1 MQQRPNDGSGNSGN
15 GGAGRRPFAAEEVL
29 PRPHPSSTLS
39 APLRIAV
46 LMGGANSERYASLS
60 SGVAIAR
67 ALRWVGHAV
76 AAVDSAQAPIVAD
89 RRVDHAFLTA
99 EVEQED
105 IPETPVSPTVAI
117 PPDLDALAEVRS
129 RQEDGVMAPGVLPIL
144 AAADVVFVTTF
155 GDEGEMGNS
164 QRYLEQHAIVYTG
177 PTPEVCDLTFDKVRT
192 KEVITEH
199 GIDTPAWHLVR
210 RDRIEEDLR
219 ELTLP
224 APWIVKPHAGGS
236 TIGLSKVDDPAQLPA
251 ACRLAIAES
260 RDALIEEFVPG
271 RDLTIAALGDRV
283 FSIVEPLSDHEVF
296 SYEAKYTP
304 GESRKEV
311 PANLSPEDTARVRR
325 LTGQVHQ
332 VLGIGEAT
340 SRADFRLAAD
350 GRLVFLETN
359 PLPGMTPRS
368 SYPMSAAAEGVSFPE
383 LCEDIVVRA
392 LRRAGR
398 SVAEP
403 QG

>member
-1 MQQRPNDGSGNSGN
+1 MQQPPRDRQGRGASDDRPY
-15 GGAGRRPFAAEEVL
+15 AAEEVL

-60 SGVAIAR
+60 TGVAIAR

-76 AAVDSAQAPIVAD
+76 AAVDSAQAPILAD
-89 RRVDHAFLTA
+89 RGVEQAFLTA
-99 EVEQED
+99 EVMEDD
-105 IPETPVSPTVAI
+105 IPDTPLSPTVAT
-117 PPDLDALAEVRS
+117 PPDLAALAAVRAG
-129 RQEDGVMAPGVLPIL
+129 QEDGVMAPGLLPIL

-164 QRYLEQHAIVYTG
+164 QRYLEKHGIVYTG
-177 PTPEVCDLTFDKVRT
+177 PTPDVCELTFDKARS
-192 KEVITEH
+192 KEVVAAH

-210 RDRIEEDLR
+210 REHIEEDLR
-219 ELTLP
+219 DLTLP
-224 APWIVKPHAGGS
+224 GPWIVKPHAGGS
-236 TIGLSKVDDPAQLPA
+236 TIGLTKVDDPAQLPA
-251 ACRLAIAES
+251 ACELAVAED
-260 RDALIEEFVPG
+260 RDALIEEYVPG

-283 FSIVEPLSDHEVF
+283 FAVVEPLSDHEVF

-311 PANLSPEDTARVRR
+311 PADLSAEDTARVRR
-325 LTGQVHQ
+325 LTGEVHQ

-368 SYPMSAAAEGVSFPE
+368 SYPMSAAAEGLSFPE

-403 QG
+403 RG

>member
-1 MQQRPNDGSGNSGN
+1 MQQRPNDGSGR
-15 GGAGRRPFAAEEVL
+15 GGTEPRQFAAEEVL

-60 SGVAIAR
+60 TGVAIAR

-76 AAVDSAQAPIVAD
+76 AAVDSAQAPIAAD
-89 RRVDHAFLTA
+89 RGLEQAFLTA
-99 EVEQED
+99 EVDEED
-105 IPETPVSPTVAI
+105 IPETPVAPTVAT
-117 PPDLDALAEVRS
+117 PPDLAVLAEVRA
-129 RQEDGVMAPGVLPIL
+129 RQEDGVMAPGLLPIL
-144 AAADVVFVTTF
+144 TAADVVFVTTF

-164 QRYLEQHAIVYTG
+164 QRYLENHGIVYTG
-177 PTPEVCDLTFDKVRT
+177 PTPEVCALTFDKVRS
-192 KEVITEH
+192 KEVVAAH

-219 ELTLP
+219 DLTLP
-224 APWIVKPHAGGS
+224 GPWIVKPHAGGS
-236 TIGLSKVDDPAQLPA
+236 TIGLTKVDDPAQLPA
-251 ACRLAIAES
+251 ACRLAIAED
-260 RDALIEEFVPG
+260 RDALIEEYVPG

-283 FSIVEPLSDHEVF
+283 FAVVEPLSDHEIF

-325 LTGQVHQ
+325 LTGEVHQ

-340 SRADFRLAAD
+340 SRTDFRLAAD

-368 SYPMSAAAEGVSFPE
+368 SYPMSAAAEGLSFPE

-403 QG
+403 RE

>member
-1 MQQRPNDGSGNSGN
+1 MQQRPNDGSGNGGN
-15 GGAGRRPFAAEEVL
+15 GGAERRPFAAEEVL

-129 RQEDGVMAPGVLPIL
+129 RQEDGVMAPGLLPIL

-192 KEVITEH
+192 KELVTEH

-224 APWIVKPHAGGS
+224 GPWIVKPHAGGS

-251 ACRLAIAES
+251 ACRLAIAEG

-283 FSIVEPLSDHEVF
+283 FAIVEPLSDHEVF

-368 SYPMSAAAEGVSFPE
+368 SYPMSAAAEGMSFPE

>member
-1 MQQRPNDGSGNSGN
+1 MQQPPRDRQGR
-15 GGAGRRPFAAEEVL
+15 GASDDRPFAAEEVL

-60 SGVAIAR
+60 TGVAIAR

-76 AAVDSAQAPIVAD
+76 AAVDSAQAPILAD
-89 RRVDHAFLTA
+89 RGVEQAFLTA
-99 EVEQED
+99 EVVEDD
-105 IPETPVSPTVAI
+105 IPDTPLSPTVAT
-117 PPDLDALAEVRS
+117 PPDLAALAAVRAG
-129 RQEDGVMAPGVLPIL
+129 QEDGVMAPGLLPIL

-164 QRYLEQHAIVYTG
+164 QRYLEKHGIVYTG
-177 PTPEVCDLTFDKVRT
+177 PTPDACELTFDKARS
-192 KEVITEH
+192 KEIVAAH

-210 RDRIEEDLR
+210 REHIEEDLR
-219 ELTLP
+219 DLTLP
-224 APWIVKPHAGGS
+224 GPWIVKPHAGGS
-236 TIGLSKVDDPAQLPA
+236 TIGLTKVDDPAQLPA
-251 ACRLAIAES
+251 ACELAVAED
-260 RDALIEEFVPG
+260 RDALIEEYVPG

-283 FSIVEPLSDHEVF
+283 FAVVEPLSDHEVF

-311 PANLSPEDTARVRR
+311 PANLSAEDTARVRR
-325 LTGQVHQ
+325 LTGEVHQ

-368 SYPMSAAAEGVSFPE
+368 SYPMSAAAEGLSFPE

-403 QG
+403 RG

>member
-1 MQQRPNDGSGNSGN
+1 MQQRPSEQPGHGDHDD
-15 GGAGRRPFAAEEVL
+15 RPFAPEEVF
-29 PRPHPSSTLS
+29 PRPHPASSLS
-39 APLRIAV
+39 ASLRIAV

-76 AAVDSAQAPIVAD
+76 AAVDSAQAPILAD
-89 RRVDHAFLTA
+89 RGMEQAFLTA
-99 EVEQED
+99 EVEADD
-105 IPETPVSPTVAI
+105 IPETPLAPTVAT
-117 PPDLDALAEVRS
+117 PPDLEVLAEVRA
-129 RQEDGVMAPGVLPIL
+129 RQEDGVMAPGLLPIL
-144 AAADVVFVTTF
+144 TAADVVFVTTF

-164 QRYLEQHAIVYTG
+164 QRYLEQHGIVYTG
-177 PTPEVCDLTFDKVRT
+177 PTPDVCALTFDKVRS
-192 KEVITEH
+192 KELVAAH

-210 RDRIEEDLR
+210 REHIEEDLR

-224 APWIVKPHAGGS
+224 GPWIIKPHAGGS
-236 TIGLSKVDDPAQLPA
+236 TIGLTKVDDPAELPA
-251 ACRLAIAES
+251 ACRLATAED
-260 RDALIEEFVPG
+260 RDALIEEYVPG

-283 FSIVEPLSDHEVF
+283 FAIVEPLSDHEIF

-304 GESRKEV
+304 GEARKEV
-311 PANLSPEDTARVRR
+311 PANLSPEDTSRVRR
-325 LTGQVHQ
+325 LTGEVHE

>member
-1 MQQRPNDGSGNSGN
+1 MQQPPRDRQGRGASDDRPY
-15 GGAGRRPFAAEEVL
+15 AAEEVL

-60 SGVAIAR
+60 TGVAIAR

-76 AAVDSAQAPIVAD
+76 AAVDSAQAPILAD
-89 RRVDHAFLTA
+89 RGVEQAFLTA
-99 EVEQED
+99 EVVEDD
-105 IPETPVSPTVAI
+105 IPDTPLSPTVAT
-117 PPDLDALAEVRS
+117 PPDLAALAAVRAG
-129 RQEDGVMAPGVLPIL
+129 QEDGVMAPGLLPIL

-164 QRYLEQHAIVYTG
+164 QRYLEKHGIVYTG
-177 PTPEVCDLTFDKVRT
+177 PTPDVCELTFDKARS
-192 KEVITEH
+192 KEVVAAH

-210 RDRIEEDLR
+210 REHIEEDLR
-219 ELTLP
+219 DLTLP
-224 APWIVKPHAGGS
+224 GPWIVKPHAGGS
-236 TIGLSKVDDPAQLPA
+236 TIGLTKVDDPAQLPA
-251 ACRLAIAES
+251 ACELAVVED
-260 RDALIEEFVPG
+260 RDALIEEYVPG

-283 FSIVEPLSDHEVF
+283 FAVVEPLSDHEVF

-311 PANLSPEDTARVRR
+311 PADLSAEDTARVRR
-325 LTGQVHQ
+325 LTGEVHQ

-368 SYPMSAAAEGVSFPE
+368 SYPMSAAAEGLSFPE

-403 QG
+403 RG